1 MVKINNTSYN
11 FFATINKGRIFRVF
25 KHKMKKYFYLIS
37 IQFLGYRFHGWQKQ
51 PNVKTLHL
59 MVDRTLNFILEGK
72 RFKSLS
78 SGRTDAM
85 VSAEQAAIEL
95 FLFEPIEDLTAF
107 LALFNYNLPQDIR
120 ALNIKEVDAEFNI
133 INNPK
138 VKEYLYLFTYGEK
151 CHPFCA
157 PIMTTILDDLDIDL
171 MKQGAKLFEG
181 MHYIKS
187 YCYKPTNNG
196 IYNRNILLCELVEN
210 TIYTANYFPKKTYL
224 LRVKGKGFM
233 RNQIRLMMG
242 TLIDLGKGKLSLE
255 TIKDSLKPNS
265 EIKMNYIAPAS
276 GLILNKI
283 EFE

>member
-1 MVKINNTSYN
+1 
-11 FFATINKGRIFRVF
+11 
-25 KHKMKKYFYLIS
+25 MKKYFYLIK
-37 IQFLGYRFHGWQKQ
+37 IQYLGYRFHGWQKQ
-51 PNVKTLHL
+51 PEVKTLHL

-85 VSAEQAAIEL
+85 VSAESAAIEL
-95 FLFEPIEDLTAF
+95 FLFEPIEDLNDF
-107 LALFNYNLPQDIR
+107 LDLFNYNLPQDIR
-120 ALNIKEVDAEFNI
+120 ALNIEEVDEKFNI
-133 INNPK
+133 IQNSK
-138 VKEYLYLFTYGEK
+138 IKEYLYLFTYGEK

-171 MKQGAKLFEG
+171 MKKGAKLFEG
-181 MHYIKS
+181 EHYVRT
-187 YCYKPTNNG
+187 YCYKPTDNG

-210 TIYTANYFPKKTYL
+210 TIYKANYFPDKSYI

-255 TIKDSLKPNS
+255 DIRVSLLPNS
-265 EIKMNYIAPAS
+265 KVKMDYIAPAS
-276 GLILNKI
+276 GLILNSI

>member
-1 MVKINNTSYN
+1 
-11 FFATINKGRIFRVF
+11 
-25 KHKMKKYFYLIS
+25 MKKYFYVFT
-37 IQFLGYRFHGWQKQ
+37 IQYLGYRFHGWQKQ
-51 PNVKTLHL
+51 PQVKTLHL

-85 VSAEQAAIEL
+85 VSAENAAFEL
-95 FLFEPIEDLTAF
+95 FLFEPIEDQEAF
-107 LALFNYNLPQDIR
+107 LELFNYNLPQDIR
-120 ALNIKEVDAEFNI
+120 ATSIHEVNADFNI
-133 INNPK
+133 INHSK
-138 VKEYLYLFTYGEK
+138 IKEYLYLFTYGNK

-157 PIMTTILDDLDIDL
+157 PIMTTILDDLDINI

-181 MHYIKS
+181 EHYFKS
-187 YCYKPTNNG
+187 YCYKPTDNG
-196 IYNRNILLCELVEN
+196 IYNREILLCELVKN
-210 TIYTANYFPKKTYL
+210 TIYSANYFPENTYL

-255 TIKDSLKPNS
+255 DIKTSLLPDSNV
-265 EIKMNYIAPAS
+265 KMEYIAPAS
-276 GLILNKI
+276 GLILNNI